1 MVLVHDEYYRFAP
14 PQRPAFSHHR
24 APSPAMCWRTCIMPA
39 TGECVDAQGWR
50 FEVAISTAAASRLA
64 GAHREAVR

>member
-1 MVLVHDEYYRFAP
+1 
-14 PQRPAFSHHR
+14 
-24 APSPAMCWRTCIMPA
+24 MCWRTCIMPA